1 MFQSLEFSKDFSGVG
16 GWGIGI
22 YRDFTGWTFLTQQP
36 ESKNTPNLE
45 LGRGR

>member
-1 MFQSLEFSKDFSGVG
+1 MFQRRSFQKIFFGG

-45 LGRGR
+45 LEGER